1 MTIHTGE
8 EDGNPFISSSVS
20 REVFLSNEALRRQR
34 EARNFQFVG
43 DHMAPVALRSG
54 KTMVRRGVRELDEY
68 GDVISTA
75 TVRDGGVEQDE
86 REATN
91 DAVEVRETNEYP
103 TPLSL
108 DNTAVAHSRSC
119 VPSLDNKISRL
130 YSHLIARLANADLPT
145 VTEVRDDK
153 TDVMQEAISLLM
165 GTVEKGEGNSCLLIG
180 ARGSGKTR
188 VGSILRYFMRA
199 LTNFL
204 RLSMPRLTAYV
215 DEGWTH
221 QNRLL
226 SACPDSFTPPIA

>member
-1 MTIHTGE
+1 
-8 EDGNPFISSSVS
+8 
-20 REVFLSNEALRRQR
+20 
-34 EARNFQFVG
+34 
-43 DHMAPVALRSG
+43 
-54 KTMVRRGVRELDEY
+54 MVRRGVHELDEY
-68 GDVISTA
+68 GDVVSTA

-91 DAVEVRETNEYP
+91 DAVEVRETNEYHI
-103 TPLSL
+103 PLSL
-108 DNTAVAHSRSC
+108 DNTAVSHGPPC
-119 VPSLDNKISRL
+119 VPSLDNKISSL
-130 YSHLIARLANADLPT
+130 YSHLIARLANAAVPT

-188 VGSILRYFMRA
+188 VGSISRHFMRA

-204 RLSMPRLTAYV
+204 RLSMPRLAAYV

-221 QNRLL
+221 QSPLL